1 MKASELFDILTDET
15 RRKLILLLLDK
26 GEQCVCNLY
35 GPLNISQPKASRHL
49 AVMREAGL
57 VLARREGVWMHYR
70 LNPQMPLWC
79 YRILEAMRD
88 GCPELS
94 SDPREQGCSLAAPL
108 ANEPTTEEETP

>member
-1 MKASELFDILTDET
+1 MDAHTLFDILSDEN
-15 RRKLILLLLDK
+15 RRSILLLLLRH

-35 GPLNISQPKASRHL
+35 TPLDMSQPKASRHL

-57 VLARREGVWMHYR
+57 VIARRDGKWMHYR

-88 GCPELS
+88 GMNEVENEVLS
-94 SDPREQGCSLAAPL
+94 
-108 ANEPTTEEETP
+108 TEC